1 MNHYLIVF
9 GGAFIGMGL
18 TILVFKYCLGPLLE
32 LLNRRQDENVQPV
45 PHRISAKK
53 SRFRPEIERFVHEEF
68 ESSNHAVVFVAMSNL
83 ELCIGIAVFMQERR
97 VEYFL
102 EKFPQCCVS
111 LVDSDRMLKFRSGL
125 AALSFWGV
133 QFTLGNRVQMLS
145 DYRLFVEMAN
155 SNGDIIKEKITAFED
170 RYDFKLLCHWTDNYI
185 CDMVMSSY
193 VLVSRVIFYS
203 KNLSAGLLYKN
214 VGKCGYY
221 SRTACIRG

>member
-68 ESSNHAVVFVAMSNL
+68 ESSNHDVVFVAMSNSK
-83 ELCIGIAVFMQERR
+83 LCIGIAVFMQERR

-102 EKFPQCCVS
+102 EKFPQCCVMDANHENRACCVQSS
-111 LVDSDRMLKFRSGL
+111 LVDSERMLKFRSGL

-185 CDMVMSSY
+185 CDMVM
-193 VLVSRVIFYS
+193 IFI
-203 KNLSAGLLYKN
+203 N
-214 VGKCGYY
+214 V
-221 SRTACIRG
+221 

>member
-9 GGAFIGMGL
+9 GGAFIGMAL
-18 TILVFKYCLGPLLE
+18 TLLVFKYCLGPLLE
-32 LLNRRQDENVQPV
+32 LLNRRPNENVQPV

-68 ESSNHAVVFVAMSNL
+68 ESSNHDVVFIAMSNL
-83 ELCIGIAVFMQERR
+83 KLCIGIAVFMQERK

-102 EKFPQCCVS
+102 EKFPQCCVQSS

-125 AALSFWGV
+125 AALSLWGV
-133 QFTLGNRVQMLS
+133 QFTLGDRVHMLS
-145 DYRLFVEMAN
+145 DYRTFVEMAN

-185 CDMVMSSY
+185 CDMVMILYVVVVYYLFSVGLFSY
-193 VLVSRVIFYS
+193 LP
-203 KNLSAGLLYKN
+203 
-214 VGKCGYY
+214 Y
-221 SRTACIRG
+221 SRRYIGTR